1 MKFKEYIPSFL
12 QSLKLRFNRPYNQD
26 GSLPTV
32 PIVVSLTSI
41 PSRLG
46 TIHLTI
52 RSLLAQSVV
61 PKKII
66 LWLHEDLKNK
76 LPKTLSGLQSDC
88 FEINYVILTCSHRK
102 LIHSIKKYPD
112 SIIVTSDD
120 DLMYEETWL
129 ERLYATHEKYPEDI
143 IAHECRLLTRDSNG
157 TLLPYKQW
165 SPDVKPGE
173 SSDNLLFIG
182 YGGVLYPPNSLY
194 KDTTNEKLFLKL
206 TPKADDLWFKAMAHL
221 QGTKVRR
228 SENPQPKPTPIIGS
242 QKFAL
247 GDDNIKKDLNVNQ
260 WRSIESFYKIK
271 V

>member
-88 FEINYVILTCSHRK
+88 FEINYVRLTCSHRK

-129 ERLYATHEKYPEDI
+129 ERLYATHEKHPEDI
-143 IAHECRLLTRDSNG
+143 IAHRSEEHTSELQSRPHLVCRLL
-157 TLLPYKQW
+157 L
-165 SPDVKPGE
+165 
-173 SSDNLLFIG
+173 
-182 YGGVLYPPNSLY
+182 
-194 KDTTNEKLFLKL
+194 EK
-206 TPKADDLWFKAMAHL
+206 
-221 QGTKVRR
+221 
-228 SENPQPKPTPIIGS
+228 
-242 QKFAL
+242 
-247 GDDNIKKDLNVNQ
+247 KKKKKKTQ
-260 WRSIESFYKIK
+260 
-271 V
+271 